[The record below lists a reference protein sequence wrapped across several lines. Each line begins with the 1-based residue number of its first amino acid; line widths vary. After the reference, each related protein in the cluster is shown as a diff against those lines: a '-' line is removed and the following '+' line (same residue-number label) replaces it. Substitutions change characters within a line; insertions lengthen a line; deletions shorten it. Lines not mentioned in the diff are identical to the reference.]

1 MPSKLKR
8 LPNNSYTI
16 ILKFEEE
23 ADKTEC
29 LNSKE
34 YKEIIGKLASS
45 IGINYNCK
53 IQYIT
58 LD

>member
-16 ILKFEEE
+16 ILKFENEE
-23 ADKTEC
+23 DRIEC

-34 YKEIIGKLASS
+34 YKEILGKLASS

-53 IQYIT
+53 IEYIT
-58 LD
+58 LN